1 MPCIVTAMHTF
12 KGSTVL
18 YFILILLIPPF
29 KAGRTGVIIR
39 TLYMGKPRLK
49 EVRGLAPGLRSRSRK
64 RTVCPQLCSFCHLH
78 KLRWS
83 PSGTHR
89 SLYPGPGRFITSNC
103 HFFLLPKKKKNA
115 TLRKTSEM
123 NQRSALRAELARR
136 ENRTWNTL
144 GGAGMLLEERVQVL
158 ETSTS
163 EVTPA
168 DR

>member
-1 MPCIVTAMHTF
+1 MLLF
-12 KGSTVL
+12 VL
-18 YFILILLIPPF
+18 YTWENRGSKRSGDLLQVSDLGPESERSAPSCALF
-29 KAGRTGVIIR
+29 VTCTSCDGPRPGHTGHCIQALADLLLATVI
-39 TLYMGKPRLK
+39 
-49 EVRGLAPGLRSRSRK
+49 
-64 RTVCPQLCSFCHLH
+64 SF
-78 KLRWS
+78 
-83 PSGTHR
+83 
-89 SLYPGPGRFITSNC
+89 YYQ
-103 HFFLLPKKKKNA
+103 KKKKNA